1 MNKKTKIEIIV
12 FTAVALLAFDLA
24 LIFTGT
30 RGQTINA
37 FWAMAMGFLTAFYG
51 VLALIT
57 AKYWSWLHSKI
68 GQAVFFIGAGNF
80 IWGAGQL
87 VWAYYFYRYP
97 NQEYQ
102 PQRIL
107 DVLFFSAVPL
117 WFYGVLKLT
126 KASGAKYGLK
136 KLKGKLLV
144 LFLVVFM
151 GALSYYLLVFLARE
165 GSAYFNQPLWEQF
178 FDLGYSVGDA
188 IIFTVALA
196 IFGLSWRLLGGRFKA
211 PVIVML
217 AGFGVMYVADVL
229 FSYLG
234 GKELYYNGDI
244 SDMLYLAAVVI
255 ISAGACLLD
264 PTKLKPIYAPG
275 PAPEEAKLLNDEQTS
290 ADRGN
295 VAVGSRAES
304 NSEATSNEA
313 DSQSIENNN
322 LSQEE

>member
-136 KLKGKLLV
+136 KLKGKLLASILGQRRQR
-144 LFLVVFM
+144 LF
-151 GALSYYLLVFLARE
+151 
-165 GSAYFNQPLWEQF
+165 
-178 FDLGYSVGDA
+178 
-188 IIFTVALA
+188 
-196 IFGLSWRLLGGRFKA
+196 
-211 PVIVML
+211 
-217 AGFGVMYVADVL
+217 
-229 FSYLG
+229 
-234 GKELYYNGDI
+234 
-244 SDMLYLAAVVI
+244 
-255 ISAGACLLD
+255 
-264 PTKLKPIYAPG
+264 
-275 PAPEEAKLLNDEQTS
+275 
-290 ADRGN
+290 
-295 VAVGSRAES
+295 
-304 NSEATSNEA
+304 
-313 DSQSIENNN
+313 
-322 LSQEE
+322 